1 MAKVCWEELKEWE
14 KTGKKDQSEKRREG
28 NFLGKGEMK
37 LEKVEK
43 RREGKGGWFNKVLK
57 RDNEDQ
63 RKER

>member
-1 MAKVCWEELKEWE
+1 
-14 KTGKKDQSEKRREG
+14 
-28 NFLGKGEMK
+28 MK

-43 RREGKGGWFNKVLK
+43 RREGEGGWFNKVLK